1 MLSAASSSAT
11 TPIWYM
17 QDYYDEG
24 AERISN
30 VIDEG
35 LKVLHFIF
43 LED

>member
-1 MLSAASSSAT
+1 MPSTANPSA
-11 TPIWYM
+11 IWYT
-17 QDYYDEG
+17 QNYYDED

-43 LED
+43 LEN